1 MKNHYHTLGIE
12 RTANADEIK
21 SAYRKLA
28 SQHHP
33 DKGGDKAKFQEI
45 QVAYGV
51 LGDVQKRADYDNP
64 RQQFGS
70 VPGGFDFNDI
80 FSMFGQHGGQRRQ
93 QPGHVR
99 MSLWISLH
107 DVATGGSRTVNL
119 GTSQGS
125 TTVTIDIPPGI
136 NDGDNVQYQGLGPGG
151 VDLVVQYR
159 VHPDQTWERHGLN
172 LIKEERVVIWDL
184 IVGGE
189 VTVTGITGTQLATQI
204 PAGTQ
209 PGSMLRLRGQG
220 LKDRAGTQ
228 GDIFIRLVP
237 ILPDTIAPEIID
249 AIQNHRE

>member
-1 MKNHYHTLGIE
+1 MKNHYHTLGVN
-12 RTANADEIK
+12 RNASADEIK

-33 DKGGDKAKFQEI
+33 DKGGDKARFQEI
-45 QVAYGV
+45 QNAYSI
-51 LGDVQKRADYDNP
+51 LGDAQKRAEYDNP
-64 RQQFGS
+64 QPQFSGF
-70 VPGGFDFNDI
+70 PGGFDFNDI
-80 FSMFGQHGGQRRQ
+80 FSMFGHHGSQRRH

-99 MSLWISLH
+99 MTLWISLH

-119 GTSQGS
+119 GTSQGTS
-125 TTVTIDIPPGI
+125 TVNIDIPLGI

-159 VHPDQTWERHGLN
+159 VHPDPTWERHGLN

-189 VTVTGITGTQLATQI
+189 ITVTSITGSQLATQI
-204 PAGTQ
+204 PKETQ

-220 LKDRAGTQ
+220 LKDRSGAQ
-228 GDIFIRLVP
+228 GDIFVRLVP

-249 AIQNHRE
+249 AIQNHKE